1 MLITDRRDSTHS
13 ALLAARGVVNFPSFL
28 PKAYGNLSQH
38 STLQWA
44 MNAAVD
50 LTNTPEAYNELA
62 ARPSTAL
69 GQLRFCHS
77 QYITDVS
84 KILMKDRRRAHD
96 AKCIYMLPIHEQCS
110 DIIGTN
116 FSTKVPSVI
125 QEQIN
130 DDELAS

>member
-1 MLITDRRDSTHS
+1 
-13 ALLAARGVVNFPSFL
+13 
-28 PKAYGNLSQH
+28 
-38 STLQWA
+38 

-50 LTNTPEAYNELA
+50 FTNTPEVYNSLA

-84 KILMKDRRRAHD
+84 KVLMKDRRRAHD
-96 AKCIYMLPIHEQCS
+96 AKCIYILPIHRQCL

-116 FSTKVPSVI
+116 FSTKIPFAI
-125 QEQIN
+125 QEQP
-130 DDELAS
+130 AP